1 VAQLEVQVR
10 AGAPASAAGGAEPLT
25 CGHDLADAHPP
36 AREVTVERHVPLAE
50 RDLDDVAVALEA
62 ARGTDSDHPSRL
74 RGANRQGAE
83 DPDVDPRMRTPGV
96 RAEP

>member
-10 AGAPASAAGGAEPLT
+10 AGAPASAPGGAEPLA
-25 CGHDLADAHPP
+25 CGHVLADAHPP

-96 RAEP
+96 RAEL